1 MGSRAIGLGEQ
12 RRTESALI
20 WRRRHRG
27 LRVLG
32 EAAGAPASKKSEV
45 GCGGRSR
52 DGRKP
57 TRLEEGNASRRAE
70 EAGERKGSM
79 LDADERALEVRR
91 DERGGRGGEGGGE
104 RELEEGEQKG
114 EAYEDPDTTDG
125 TRPLVRRDE
134 LVTKPLAIFVASRGQ
149 TSGSAEPISCFHD
162 CQGFAGCLAVPL
174 LCAGCSTTVGRRLPA
189 AQTSG
194 RRACLQAQA
203 LRRRRLCMRSSADQA
218 RLPCARVARCA
229 RFCSLRFS
237 RGRHAGKPRRRVVAL
252 CTDVS
257 QKSVKLNSAN
267 KQRGFLNM
275 QGWLHGMRAGPRQ
288 HAGVRMLLL
297 N

>member
-57 TRLEEGNASRRAE
+57 TRLEEGNASRRA
-70 EAGERKGSM
+70 
-79 LDADERALEVRR
+79 D
-91 DERGGRGGEGGGE
+91 
-104 RELEEGEQKG
+104 
-114 EAYEDPDTTDG
+114 
-125 TRPLVRRDE
+125 
-134 LVTKPLAIFVASRGQ
+134 Q

-174 LCAGCSTTVGRRLPA
+174 LCAGCSTTVGSI
-189 AQTSG
+189 Q
-194 RRACLQAQA
+194 
-203 LRRRRLCMRSSADQA
+203 
-218 RLPCARVARCA
+218 
-229 RFCSLRFS
+229 
-237 RGRHAGKPRRRVVAL
+237 
-252 CTDVS
+252 
-257 QKSVKLNSAN
+257 
-267 KQRGFLNM
+267 
-275 QGWLHGMRAGPRQ
+275 
-288 HAGVRMLLL
+288 
-297 N
+297 